1 MRLSVDAGQCMGH
14 GRCVRILPDLL
25 DFDDEGYVTIRGQ
38 TVDIPDDLT
47 ELAAGRRRQLPGGR
61 DLARLRVTGPTRT
74 RVKSSRHQFR
84 V

>member
-47 ELAAGRRRQLPGGR
+47 ELAQDAEGSCPEGAISL
-61 DLARLRVTGPTRT
+61 V
-74 RVKSSRHQFR
+74 SE
-84 V
+84 